1 VRFAYQSACA
11 DCRGGWHQLPPTF
24 PRSPGIIPVVLSVA
38 FSGPCAAL
46 INDVAHKYI
55 SIHVRVAKMTSANAR
70 MQGDALFSSKS
81 STPGSFRLVEFR
93 TDKDSFGPSYGGSPA
108 RSITRIRIT
117 ANVVTIV
124 DTKAEK
130 ATNSSL
136 PAAGYG
142 EY

>member
-1 VRFAYQSACA
+1 
-11 DCRGGWHQLPPTF
+11 
-24 PRSPGIIPVVLSVA
+24 
-38 FSGPCAAL
+38 
-46 INDVAHKYI
+46 
-55 SIHVRVAKMTSANAR
+55 MTSVNTR
-70 MQGDALFSSKS
+70 MQGDTFFSSKY

-93 TDKDSFGPSYGGSPA
+93 IDKGSLGPSYGGSPA

-136 PAAGYG
+136 PVSGYG
-142 EY
+142 EH